1 MTKPNLLSAALM
13 AAALLTT
20 PAMARQGQLTS
31 QRIIANA
38 RIATNAHIATT
49 AHSADGQTCCRD
61 LRGPGERDVWG
72 HWGTYY
78 GLMVPNV
85 P

>member
-31 QRIIANA
+31 QRLIANT
-38 RIATNAHIATT
+38 RITTT
-49 AHSADGQTCCRD
+49 AHGADGQTCCRNRVSE

-78 GLMVPNV
+78 GPMVPTV

>member
-13 AAALLTT
+13 TAALLTTT

-31 QRIIANA
+31 QRLIANA
-38 RIATNAHIATT
+38 RITTT
-49 AHSADGQTCCRD
+49 AHGADGQTCCHNHASD
-61 LRGPGERDVWG
+61 LHSLADRDVWG
-72 HWGTYY
+72 HWGAYY
-78 GLMVPNV
+78 GPMVPTV